1 MNEQGL
7 IRLEL
12 CSPLVYVSKPELKPF
27 SCAENRSQND
37 FPLGEQLFCFELDAQ
52 QGRSIEPDR
61 EHFLGRL
68 LFAGLGQID
77 NAYEPSQASER
88 VTLPTGFYLFTQKR
102 QALDREAC
110 IDMAIEQQKD
120 GLWERLAPAGVL
132 YIRYLFEDAKPV
144 TQVFRPC

>member
-1 MNEQGL
+1 MNEPGL
-7 IRLEL
+7 MRLEL

-27 SCAENRSQND
+27 SCTEERDQDA
-37 FPLGEQLFCFELDAQ
+37 FPFCEQLFCFELDKQ
-52 QGRSIEPDR
+52 QSRDIEPDR

-77 NAYEPSQASER
+77 NVAEASQTGESVILPSG
-88 VTLPTGFYLFTQKR
+88 LYLFSQKR

-120 GLWERLAPAGVL
+120 GLWERFALAGLL
-132 YIRYLFEDAKPV
+132 YIRYLFEDARPV
-144 TQVFRPC
+144 TQIFRPC